1 MWQTLFLDECQ
12 AKYPLAEGE
21 LYPSCPMD
29 YTKELSEEDLE
40 DQAVLLNAKEITEFQ
55 ALLGDCLWITMHT
68 KPNVKYP
75 VNFASRTVSPAPTLY
90 DYLQALRIMHYCI
103 GTKGVPRRIGGK
115 FGAVLTATVDS
126 SFASHKDLKGQSC
139 YTIHMGGGG
148 AVAMDTKKQTLTPQ
162 SSTESEI
169 YGNVFML
176 PKLIWSRNV
185 CYELS
190 YDQRSVMP
198 KGTPVGKDNTSTM
211 RIISNEVNTGK
222 TKHMNLRLQAL
233 REALKEGVFQMFHLP
248 TKDMISDIGTKA
260 LPPGMF
266 THLSNYILGIT
277 TLDHFLQFFP
287 SELLKQ

>member
-1 MWQTLFLDECQ
+1 
-12 AKYPLAEGE
+12 
-21 LYPSCPMD
+21 
-29 YTKELSEEDLE
+29 
-40 DQAVLLNAKEITEFQ
+40 
-55 ALLGDCLWITMHT
+55 
-68 KPNVKYP
+68 
-75 VNFASRTVSPAPTLY
+75 
-90 DYLQALRIMHYCI
+90 
-103 GTKGVPRRIGGK
+103 
-115 FGAVLTATVDS
+115 
-126 SFASHKDLKGQSC
+126 
-139 YTIHMGGGG
+139 MGGGG

-169 YGNVFML
+169 YGNAFML

-198 KGTPVGKDNTSTM
+198 KGTPVGEDNTSTM

-260 LPPGMF
+260 LPPGIF
-266 THLSNYILGIT
+266 THLSNYVLGIT